1 MKYAF
6 KVSRYVQTGKVLV
19 TNLVL
24 VPDDTEPFFQEHYN
38 SGTGKM
44 DLVEVLHVHEDKEA
58 ARASRSWEV
67 VAAHFHHF
75 TPRHLAKIIEEDL
88 ARARALGI
96 SEKVLA
102 RWTGRNPDYY
112 SGAIKRQ
119 HGEPRK
125 TAKLHILVGQM
136 EKLIDRAQ
144 GCLMDSSRPYVQYP
158 RKPDLRP
165 ATPYKRKP
173 KAE

>member
-24 VPDDTEPFFQEHYN
+24 VPDDTEPFFQEHFN
-38 SGTGKM
+38 NRTRKM
-44 DLVEVLHVHEDKEA
+44 ELVEVLHVHEDKEE

-88 ARARALGI
+88 ARAKALGL
-96 SEKVLA
+96 SGKTLGD
-102 RWTGRNPDYY
+102 WMGRDHSYY

-119 HGEPRK
+119 YGEPRK
-125 TAKLHILVGQM
+125 TAKLHIMVGQL
-136 EKLIDRAQ
+136 EKLIDRAKH
-144 GCLMDSSRPYVQYP
+144 CLTDETRPYVQYP
-158 RKPDLRP
+158 KKPELKPP
-165 ATPYKRKP
+165 APYKRRA

>member
-19 TNLVL
+19 TTIVL
-24 VPDDTEPFFQEHYN
+24 VPDDTEPFFQEHFN
-38 SGTGKM
+38 NKTRKM
-44 DLVEVLHVHEDKEA
+44 DLIEVLHVHEDKEM

-75 TPRHLAKIIEEDL
+75 TPRHLAKIIEDDL

-96 SEKVLA
+96 NMA
-102 RWTGRNPDYY
+102 TITAWTGRNPDYY
-112 SGAIKRQ
+112 AGAVRRQ

-125 TAKLHILVGQM
+125 TAKLHIVVGQL
-136 EKLIDRAQ
+136 EKLIEKAKS
-144 GCLMDSSRPYVQYP
+144 CLTDEARPYVQYP
-158 RKPDLRP
+158 KKPDLQPP
-165 ATPYKRKP
+165 APYKRRK